1 LNEGTESSFSTT
13 LPAGDAPSNNLT
25 IRVKVV
31 NSAGDIGTYEQNI
44 TVKPY
49 IEKGLLSNK
58 TNEMVETGN
67 YTLAIGIAS
76 QIRNA
81 PIEQI
86 EGDVQE
92 IENVISS
99 LLNYT
104 LSRIDAENMTQTLAT
119 QQLVVVE
126 MLTTNKQIV
135 SNENKLFSLNISLS
149 LINVAEMNMS
159 RTIVQESSL
168 QRITNIISNIAVG
181 GSYSDI
187 NISNQT
193 ILTSNRLAEF
203 QLKQQLLGQIA
214 TSYVATNFKLS
225 VMFNTIGSLLEK
237 DVMTSPNSNNTV
249 YIPEQ
254 FGMDMNESVISYTL
268 MIFDQNVYQWDKNNR
283 IVDITTPV
291 LDLGFKDENYNRIPV
306 SNLTE
311 PILIHLKRNGSPCV
325 NEKLE
330 CRYWSEEDLE
340 WKVDGCILM
349 DYNSTDNIIT
359 CACNHTTSFSA
370 FILEKGDCG
379 TQIGLDVT
387 GIVFNSIYIMIC
399 LPILIGL
406 FYLRNTQPLKS
417 RFIAPYFGMI
427 SILVDGILQGWIRN
441 SLSLADKYSASD
453 AFSFIIM
460 LTSNPLTIVTLFV
473 FFWQHVRFILM
484 QNIYDWMAQA
494 NGTVKKMIIRICR
507 ILSSKLIYC
516 LAIITVILGV
526 MFYFAILVGLAAHYS
541 NVSIQDRNDMTA
553 TLSISMAIMMI
564 ILCTGIVLSLILDII
579 LSIRKKSVI
588 HQKLEEM
595 EDDKQV
601 QVIRKSRNIGFLVR
615 YLKGNDPLY
624 FRAETLLIVM
634 TVIFT
639 IVLYSVGI
647 GSVMEQSTAMSPIVI
662 VRTVIEIIMM
672 FMEIVAFGGFVFAM
686 TLNNYIRLKRS
697 KYEIQENEQN
707 NKNEDGLLEMIRNEL
722 GYQIVHQYC
731 QMEFSLENLLL
742 WKELEHL
749 RSRNLVMTSDERK
762 QTLQYIN
769 ELYIKNNSERQ
780 LNIANKERKKFL
792 KILEQ
797 DDLNGSDTEQA
808 LETLY
813 DVCLANLS
821 ETAIR
826 LRSSELYQ
834 DYLTI
839 REAHQELKIS
849 F

>member
-1 LNEGTESSFSTT
+1 
-13 LPAGDAPSNNLT
+13 
-25 IRVKVV
+25 
-31 NSAGDIGTYEQNI
+31 
-44 TVKPY
+44 
-49 IEKGLLSNK
+49 
-58 TNEMVETGN
+58 
-67 YTLAIGIAS
+67 
-76 QIRNA
+76 
-81 PIEQI
+81 
-86 EGDVQE
+86 
-92 IENVISS
+92 
-99 LLNYT
+99 
-104 LSRIDAENMTQTLAT
+104 
-119 QQLVVVE
+119 
-126 MLTTNKQIV
+126 
-135 SNENKLFSLNISLS
+135 
-149 LINVAEMNMS
+149 
-159 RTIVQESSL
+159 
-168 QRITNIISNIAVG
+168 
-181 GSYSDI
+181 
-187 NISNQT
+187 
-193 ILTSNRLAEF
+193 
-203 QLKQQLLGQIA
+203 
-214 TSYVATNFKLS
+214 
-225 VMFNTIGSLLEK
+225 
-237 DVMTSPNSNNTV
+237 
-249 YIPEQ
+249 
-254 FGMDMNESVISYTL
+254 
-268 MIFDQNVYQWDKNNR
+268 
-283 IVDITTPV
+283 
-291 LDLGFKDENYNRIPV
+291 
-306 SNLTE
+306 
-311 PILIHLKRNGSPCV
+311 
-325 NEKLE
+325 
-330 CRYWSEEDLE
+330 
-340 WKVDGCILM
+340 
-349 DYNSTDNIIT
+349 
-359 CACNHTTSFSA
+359 
-370 FILEKGDCG
+370 
-379 TQIGLDVT
+379 
-387 GIVFNSIYIMIC
+387 
-399 LPILIGL
+399 
-406 FYLRNTQPLKS
+406 
-417 RFIAPYFGMI
+417 
-427 SILVDGILQGWIRN
+427 
-441 SLSLADKYSASD
+441 
-453 AFSFIIM
+453 
-460 LTSNPLTIVTLFV
+460 
-473 FFWQHVRFILM
+473 
-484 QNIYDWMAQA
+484 
-494 NGTVKKMIIRICR
+494 
-507 ILSSKLIYC
+507 
-516 LAIITVILGV
+516 